1 MRDARRHP
9 LVTVEALF
17 PPRDSASFRRVC
29 YAVIAGGLGCR
40 GSDSGFHLGII
51 ATLVAPSRVRNE
63 RSRTMQDPSLV
74 RGGRTAGVVRSWV
87 SGLVG
92 GARVPAR
99 GCASHLWLMGHFS
112 GWLAAGK
119 LDGSAVTPAVADDFL
134 ARRRGRAM
142 SNSGHDGDWG
152 ITGRQNQRG
161 VNSVLRSVGGGGCVS
176 GYITSLRTRNSFR

>member
-1 MRDARRHP
+1 
-9 LVTVEALF
+9 
-17 PPRDSASFRRVC
+17 
-29 YAVIAGGLGCR
+29 
-40 GSDSGFHLGII
+40 
-51 ATLVAPSRVRNE
+51 
-63 RSRTMQDPSLV
+63 MQDPSLV

-134 ARRRGRAM
+134 ARRRRAG
-142 SNSGHDGDWG
+142 N
-152 ITGRQNQRG
+152 
-161 VNSVLRSVGGGGCVS
+161 VELRSRRGLGDYRSAESAGAS
-176 GYITSLRTRNSFR
+176 TQF